1 MRCKG
6 LLNKSANCEME
17 TDLPSRLTATVWSS
31 WTAMHALMEGMLS
44 FTFSMYINSAVSTIV
59 NINPLGNAVS
69 LCSLSRTSA
78 TVKFS
83 MSSAVRNDCC
93 TQSWCHWDERCDA
106 AFVVYA
112 IPIPS
117 VRLSVTRVDCGHTVR
132 PIETI
137 LVSLES
143 PNILVSEKIRMVYI
157 GHPKPNQILGRMG
170 SGSGRTHCAP
180 PFPVYDMHYVDPL
193 AGPHSI

>member
-1 MRCKG
+1 MEQTRSG
-6 LLNKSANCEME
+6 HSA
-17 TDLPSRLTATVWSS
+17 AGI
-31 WTAMHALMEGMLS
+31 AS
-44 FTFSMYINSAVSTIV
+44 F
-59 NINPLGNAVS
+59 
-69 LCSLSRTSA
+69 RTCRIHQS
-78 TVKFS
+78 
-83 MSSAVRNDCC
+83 
-93 TQSWCHWDERCDA
+93 SWCHNQPPIFGTNA
-106 AFVVYA
+106 ATLRSSYMLYQFR
-112 IPIPS
+112 PS

-180 PFPVYDMHYVDPL
+180 PFPVYDMHYVDSL